1 MCDSIVAAS
10 GFGSYMAYPV
20 SVKKSTDDASS
31 VADDA
36 LMLRRFSDF
45 WWLRETIVKEYFARL
60 IPPMPPKHSMQ
71 GNHSEEGFLE
81 IRRAA
86 LEKFVERLM
95 KHPVLSRSKALDTFL
110 HSKNHE
116 LGNRK
121 KEIERLLPVRKV
133 DAIVSG
139 KALLKKKTE
148 NIANLTAEVA
158 KCVIASLAL
167 LLSSFHLSDVSSS
180 SLTLS
185 TLLTIQPSCLGSL
198 AIYFTLRPLHRHPF

>member
-1 MCDSIVAAS
+1 
-10 GFGSYMAYPV
+10 
-20 SVKKSTDDASS
+20 
-31 VADDA
+31 
-36 LMLRRFSDF
+36 
-45 WWLRETIVKEYFARL
+45 
-60 IPPMPPKHSMQ
+60 
-71 GNHSEEGFLE
+71 
-81 IRRAA
+81 
-86 LEKFVERLM
+86 M

-121 KEIERLLPVRKV
+121 KEIERLLPARKV